1 VSNTSHPSNNVVR
14 ILDRTSDLALVAV
27 EYSHFAATSYGG
39 ASPEVHFNGET
50 QMQIPTE
57 WARGRFVALSL
68 VLISFCWVGAER
80 ARAQDRTQSQQQ
92 PFRGGLNPV
101 RDAGRPQPV
110 RNDVAQPGE
119 EIVTLRYFKI
129 KKGGFDEFLR
139 ASVEGVWPYFEKL
152 GSRVIG
158 MWKVI
163 TPAGA
168 GAPQAESKDYDEVY
182 LSTRY
187 ASIEHWKASRD
198 GVLHGG
204 NGPDWLKCKA
214 ALDRRAALT
223 ISSNVIFLKGSMA
236 RR

>member
-1 VSNTSHPSNNVVR
+1 MHRSSC
-14 ILDRTSDLALVAV
+14 
-27 EYSHFAATSYGG
+27 
-39 ASPEVHFNGET
+39 
-50 QMQIPTE
+50 
-57 WARGRFVALSL
+57 RGRRHLAALGVA
-68 VLISFCWVGAER
+68 LISFCWFIPDSAQSQER
-80 ARAQDRTQSQQQ
+80 PQSQQQ

-101 RDAGRPQPV
+101 RDDRPHPV

-129 KKGGFDEFLR
+129 KKGSFDEFLKV
-139 ASVEGVWPYFEKL
+139 SVEGVWPYFEKL

-163 TPAGA
+163 TPGGVD

-187 ASIEHWKASRD
+187 ASVEHWKASRD

-214 ALDRRAALT
+214 ALDRRTSLT

-236 RR
+236 PGGPYFMPGLDENYEKKSVK